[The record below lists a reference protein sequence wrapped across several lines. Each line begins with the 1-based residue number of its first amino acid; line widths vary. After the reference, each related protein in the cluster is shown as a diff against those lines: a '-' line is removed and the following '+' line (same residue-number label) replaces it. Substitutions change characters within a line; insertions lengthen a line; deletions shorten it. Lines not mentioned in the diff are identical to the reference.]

1 MNTTRHG
8 PLASFG
14 RTGSLVRKEARQMVR
29 DPSAL
34 LIGILLP
41 AIMVLLFGYGLTL
54 DIRNVNIAIVMEDP
68 SPVASDLASGFRL
81 SPFFTPR
88 LTTSMRQA
96 TDLMMARRVDAIVRI
111 RPEFA
116 RDLAM
121 GKGRVQVIAHGDD
134 ANRARS
140 IDFYAQG
147 VVSMWVAHRAD
158 RGEAVS
164 VGPVRIEH
172 RLWFNDANDSRHF
185 LVPGLIVLVMTL
197 IGAFLTAMVVAR
209 EWERGTFESLFVTPV
224 RPVEILLGKTVPY
237 FCLGM
242 IGMALCVV
250 AARVLFHVP
259 LRGSLL
265 VLAAGGAL
273 YLLVALGMGLVISAV
288 TKNQF
293 VASQLAVIISFLPAL
308 MLSGFLFDLRSMPR
322 VIEWITRIVPARYCV
337 TLMKSLFLAGD
348 ITPIILKTMAVM
360 AAMATVLLFIAQAKT
375 RKRLD

>member
-1 MNTTRHG
+1 
-8 PLASFG
+8 
-14 RTGSLVRKEARQMVR
+14 
-29 DPSAL
+29 
-34 LIGILLP
+34 
-41 AIMVLLFGYGLTL
+41 
-54 DIRNVNIAIVMEDP
+54 
-68 SPVASDLASGFRL
+68 LASGFRL

-121 GKGRVQVIAHGDD
+121 GKGTVQIIAHGGD

-140 IDFYAQG
+140 IHFYAQG
-147 VVSMWVAHRAD
+147 VVSMWAAHRAD
-158 RGEAVS
+158 RGEAVN